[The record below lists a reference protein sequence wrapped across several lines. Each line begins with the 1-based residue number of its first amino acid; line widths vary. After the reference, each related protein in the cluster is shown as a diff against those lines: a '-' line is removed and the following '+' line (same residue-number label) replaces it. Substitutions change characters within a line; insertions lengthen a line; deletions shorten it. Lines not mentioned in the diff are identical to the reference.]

1 MDYTLM
7 YDLET
12 ELEANRLTLAE
23 FILELA
29 DRVFNGLQDKHLH
42 EYLIDYGYVSSVQ
55 QLPAATAK

>member
-29 DRVFNGLQDKHLH
+29 DRVFNGLQDKDLI